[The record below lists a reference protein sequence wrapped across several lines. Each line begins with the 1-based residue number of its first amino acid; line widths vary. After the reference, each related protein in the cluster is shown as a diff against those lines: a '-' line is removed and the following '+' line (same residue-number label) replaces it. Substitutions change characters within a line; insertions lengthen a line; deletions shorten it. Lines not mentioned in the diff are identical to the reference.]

1 MGGTKHGLRNQI
13 SLDLWKFA
21 IEHNIWLSITHIPD
35 IDNYRADNASHV
47 SYNPRAEW
55 ALDQLVF
62 DDIVKNLGQVDIDM
76 FASAI
81 NHKLD
86 SYVAWQ
92 PDPHAFHIDGKIFIC
107 YLFSVW

>member
-13 SLDLWKFA
+13 SGDLWKFA
-21 IEHNIWLSITHIPD
+21 IEHNIWLSITHIPG
-35 IDNYRADNASHV
+35 IDNASHV

-55 ALDQLVF
+55 ALDQLTF
-62 DDIVKNLGQVDIDM
+62 DDIVNNLGQVDIDM

-92 PDPHAFHIDGKIFIC
+92 PDPRAFHG
-107 YLFSVW
+107 